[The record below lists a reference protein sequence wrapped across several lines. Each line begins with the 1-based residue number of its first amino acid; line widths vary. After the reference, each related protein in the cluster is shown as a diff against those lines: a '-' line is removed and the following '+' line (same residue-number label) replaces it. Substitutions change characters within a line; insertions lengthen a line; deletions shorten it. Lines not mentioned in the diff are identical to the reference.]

1 MTIAAQAET
10 MAAADPRAVPGPR
23 GLPVLGVARELLVD
37 PFNLIER
44 CTVEYGGMV
53 RLALPGRSAYLLSDP
68 ELVKYAL
75 LETER
80 AVRKPPSMIKRVHL
94 ALGLGLV
101 TSEGELWRRN
111 RRIANPV
118 FTKERLRAMAPQVRQ
133 AAQET
138 VDRWRGR
145 TVIDLK
151 EEFSRTLLELVIRGL
166 FDATSIDRFDEI
178 AASLLELL
186 RFTVKM
192 FVSAM
197 PPHMY
202 FPTPTRIRAEYHR
215 RRFDRIVAEM
225 IGARR
230 AAGVQHEDVL
240 AFFMDAVDEHTG
252 ERLTTEEIADEV
264 RTMFLA
270 GYETTATALVFA
282 CRLVSEHPLVRER
295 LEAELDAVLGGRMP
309 GIDDLHKL
317 PYTVQV
323 FHEALRLYPPAWLIG
338 REMAETAEVGGYL
351 LPKGTLMFV
360 SPWAT
365 HRSPHNWESP
375 LSFDPDRFAPENR
388 DRYHKFAFIPF
399 GGGSRKCIGTNLA
412 MLEGPLLL
420 AAVAQHY
427 RLEMLPGERLVM
439 HGGVTL
445 NVESGT
451 RMSVR
456 PRQRGLPG

>member
-1 MTIAAQAET
+1 MNVAAQAHAMT
-10 MAAADPRAVPGPR
+10 ASDPRAVPGPR
-23 GLPVLGVARELLVD
+23 GLPLLGVARELLVD
-37 PFNLIER
+37 PFTLIER
-44 CTVEYGGMV
+44 CAVEYGGLV
-53 RLALPGRSAYLLSDP
+53 RLPLPGRSAFLLSDP
-68 ELVKYAL
+68 ELVRFAL

-80 AVRKPPSMIKRVHL
+80 LVRKPPSMIKRVHL
-94 ALGLGLV
+94 ALGHGLV

-118 FTKERLRAMAPQVRQ
+118 FTKERLRALEPQVKR

-138 VDRWRGR
+138 IDRWQGR

-151 EEFSRTLLELVIRGL
+151 EELSRTLLELVIRGL

-178 AASLLELL
+178 AVSLLELL

-202 FPTPTRIRAEYHR
+202 FPTPTRLRAEFHR
-215 RRFDRIVAEM
+215 RRFDRIVADMVGE
-225 IGARR
+225 RR
-230 AAGVQHEDVL
+230 AAGIKHDDVL

-252 ERLTTEEIADEV
+252 ESLTIEELADEV

-282 CRLVSEHPLVRER
+282 LRLVSEHPTVRVR
-295 LEAELDAVLGGRMP
+295 LEAELDSVLGGRLP
-309 GIDDLHKL
+309 GIDDLAQL
-317 PYTVQV
+317 PYTVQI

-338 REMAETAEVGGYL
+338 REMAETAELGGYL
-351 LPKGTLMFV
+351 MPAGTLLFV

-375 LSFDPDRFAPENR
+375 LTFDPDRFAAENR
-388 DRYHKFAFIPF
+388 GRYHKFAFIPF

-420 AAVAQHY
+420 AALAQHF
-427 RLEMLPGERLVM
+427 RLDTLPGQKLVM

-445 NVESGT
+445 NIESGT
-451 RMSVR
+451 RMTVQ
-456 PRQRGLPG
+456 PRRRELAG